1 MFAFKPRKELEIAVR
16 ILLTAVILLNALAL
30 NPVTAKAAQNLE
42 SPTVLKAPE
51 LKTENHSIPTF
62 ARPETRAG
70 NDTSNVA
77 LPNTKLDVPN
87 VGCYT
92 WNLANDFRVSPNQEN
107 PNRDSCNN
115 LGVWKFMASTT
126 LTRDPATY
134 YPMTIFGPSAGGY
147 TGLDFWSGN
156 FANQNGK
163 FPGIGFNGSGADRGF
178 TNQAITIPANTVDI
192 HPGPSQLGIIA
203 WQSPLS
209 GYVSITGDVSDN
221 DPDTLCPA
229 YASDG
234 IKWYL
239 DKNSTS
245 LADGVIPPGGF
256 QNFANGNGGTSLNT
270 VAVNV
275 GDVIYLAI
283 DPNGSY
289 GCDSTRVDL
298 SISDTS
304 ASAIP
309 KPSTTSGGSV
319 DTCLGS
325 TYSAA
330 MASVAGPINTHT
342 GGYDYTNSDIS
353 ISTSAGDLN
362 VEREYTSLSVNNP

>member
-126 LTRDPATY
+126 LTRDPE
-134 YPMTIFGPSAGGY
+134 
-147 TGLDFWSGN
+147 
-156 FANQNGK
+156 
-163 FPGIGFNGSGADRGF
+163 
-178 TNQAITIPANTVDI
+178 
-192 HPGPSQLGIIA
+192 
-203 WQSPLS
+203 
-209 GYVSITGDVSDN
+209 
-221 DPDTLCPA
+221 TLCPA

>member
-92 WNLANDFRVSPNQEN
+92 WNLANDFRISPNQEN

-115 LGVWKFMASTT
+115 LGVWEFLASTS

-134 YPMTIFGPSAGGY
+134 YRMNVSGY
-147 TGLDFWSGN
+147 TNFGAQKVLNFWVGN
-156 FANQNGK
+156 IVNGNGQ
-163 FPGIGFNGSGADRGF
+163 FPLIGFNGSGADIF
-178 TNQAITIPANTVDI
+178 TQGITFPANAVDV
-192 HPGPSQLGIIA
+192 HPGPSQLGIVA

-209 GYVSITGDVSDN
+209 GYVSITG
-221 DPDTLCPA
+221 
-229 YASDG
+229 
-234 IKWYL
+234 
-239 DKNSTS
+239 
-245 LADGVIPPGGF
+245 
-256 QNFANGNGGTSLNT
+256 
-270 VAVNV
+270 
-275 GDVIYLAI
+275 
-283 DPNGSY
+283 
-289 GCDSTRVDL
+289 
-298 SISDTS
+298 
-304 ASAIP
+304 
-309 KPSTTSGGSV
+309 
-319 DTCLGS
+319 
-325 TYSAA
+325 
-330 MASVAGPINTHT
+330 
-342 GGYDYTNSDIS
+342 
-353 ISTSAGDLN
+353 
-362 VEREYTSLSVNNP
+362 